1 MKDKKEDNT
10 RFEESTLNLYNNMWK
25 DVAYHYFKT
34 RETIELKLRVS
45 AKYQPEIKLILPILF
60 DQLLKKLI
68 LIYSDDQEADL
79 IKISEEFIE
88 IVNKL
93 LFFFN
98 SGIL

>member
-10 RFEESTLNLYNNMWK
+10 RFEESTLNLYNTMWK

-34 RETIELKLRVS
+34 RESIKVKLNCS
-45 AKYQPEIKLILPILF
+45 KPHKPEIKLMLPILF

-79 IKISEEFIE
+79 NKISEEFIE
-88 IVNKL
+88 IINKL
-93 LFFFN
+93 LFWFN
-98 SGIL
+98 SGLM